1 MDYSNFDIS
10 RPIRRFLKLIAL
22 DRREIY
28 YIYIFAIFSGIL
40 NLTFPVGVQAIVNF
54 IGGGQFASSWVILV
68 LIVIG
73 GTILVGVLKLFQ
85 VILIEILQ
93 QRLFARSALEFAYRI
108 PRIKLEALLDKYP
121 PELMNR
127 FFDTLTLQKGLSKIL
142 LDTSSALLELLFG
155 LILISLY
162 HPIFIVF
169 SFTLCVLLLII
180 FYFTIP
186 MGLRTSLKESSYKYE
201 VAQWLEELARTVTTF
216 KQAHS
221 SQLPLTQTDKMVT
234 GYIKARR
241 SHFRVLMIQTLSSIL
256 FKVAAVGA
264 LLILGSY
271 LVVENQINIGQ
282 FVAAEITMIMITASV
297 EKFLMGMDTIY
308 DVLTATEKIGSVL
321 DLPLDNATGIHLDYS
336 SEQASKGI
344 SIVVNNLSYSYKNN
358 NKPSIQNIAFQVKSG
373 QKVCI
378 CGDNGAGKTTI
389 VNILSG
395 YFRNY
400 AGEISFDNV
409 PLQNLSL
416 ESIHKYISEISGLED
431 LFNGTLYENIAV
443 GLPDVSFADVT
454 EAVQIVG
461 LMPFVQAHPDGYYRP
476 IYPEGRT
483 LPQSII
489 HKIIIARSIARKPRL
504 LLLNNN
510 LSDIDLN
517 EKEALINYFIQS
529 PHLTFVAATNDIY
542 IARNCETIILLEK
555 GKVIAQGT
563 FDEIIATPYG
573 KKIFCI

>member
-1 MDYSNFDIS
+1 MDYSSFDIS

-28 YIYIFAIFSGIL
+28 YIYIFAILSGII
-40 NLTFPVGVQAIVNF
+40 NLSFPVGVQAIVNF

-73 GTILVGVLKLFQ
+73 GTILVGALKLFQ
-85 VILIEILQ
+85 TILIEILQ
-93 QRLFARSALEFAYRI
+93 QRLFARSALEFAYRM

-142 LDTSSALLELLFG
+142 LDTSASLLELLFG
-155 LILISLY
+155 LMLISFY

-169 SFTLCVLLLII
+169 SFTLLILITII

-186 MGLRTSLKESSYKYE
+186 IGLRTSLKESSYKYE

-216 KQAHS
+216 KQAYN
-221 SQLPLTQTDKMVT
+221 SQLPLTQTDSMVT
-234 GYIKARR
+234 NYIKARR
-241 SHFRVLMIQTLSSIL
+241 SHFRVLMVQTLSSIL
-256 FKVAAVGA
+256 FKVAAMGA

-282 FVAAEITMIMITASV
+282 FVAAEIIIIMITASV

-321 DLPLDNATGIHLDYS
+321 DLPLDNSTELNLDLPTQ
-336 SEQASKGI
+336 EAKGI
-344 SIVVNNLSYSYKNN
+344 SIMVNNLSYSYKNN
-358 NKPSIQNIAFQVKSG
+358 NKPSIDNIAFQIKSG

-389 VNILSG
+389 INILSG

-400 AGEISFDNV
+400 KGEISFDNI

-416 ESIHKYISEISGLED
+416 KSIHKHISEVSKLED
-431 LFNGTLYENIAV
+431 LFNGTLYDNIAV
-443 GLPDVSFADVT
+443 GLPNVSFADVAQ
-454 EAVQIVG
+454 AVQIAN

-510 LSDIDLN
+510 LTDIDLK
-517 EKEALINYFIQS
+517 EKENLINYFIKD
-529 PHLTFVAATNDIY
+529 PNLTFLAATNDIY
-542 IARNCETIILLEK
+542 IAKNCEYVILLEN

-563 FDEIIATPYG
+563 FDEISATPYG
-573 KKIFCI
+573 KKIFYI